1 VTTEKTADRGA
12 RSGVELIAS
21 YWTLAGGALPHSKF
35 EYSTFEFRKR
45 IEAAAR
51 AGFKGVG
58 LWHADLERVLTRY
71 TYPEMRRI
79 LDDNGMQYVEI
90 EFLVD
95 WFIEPGDPRR
105 VASDERRKLLFEAA
119 EGLRGRHIKVG
130 DFYRSPC
137 PMPRLIDEFSALCTE
152 AARRGIMIVY
162 ELMPHSVIESLAA
175 ARALVEGA
183 AQSNGGIIFD
193 LWHIVKLG
201 IPYEEV
207 MSFPAAYFK
216 ALEINDGY
224 LKTPQGMD
232 IVTETTS
239 HRKLCGRGEFDIQG
253 FLSKLSASPYKG
265 PVGIEVLSQE
275 LRSWDLE
282 KTAVTA
288 YDTTIAQFD
297 CP

>member
-1 VTTEKTADRGA
+1 VTTEKPTDRGA
-12 RSGVELIAS
+12 SPELIAS

-71 TYPEMRRI
+71 TYPEMRQI
-79 LDDNGMQYVEI
+79 LDGNGMKYVEI

-105 VASDERRKLLFEAA
+105 AASDERRKLLFEAA

-137 PMPRLIDEFSALCTE
+137 PMPRLIDEFSALCTD
-152 AARRGIMIVY
+152 AARQDLMIVY
-162 ELMPHSVIESLAA
+162 ELMPHSVIESLTS

-183 AQSNGGIIFD
+183 AQPNGGIIFD

-201 IPYEEV
+201 IPYEDV
-207 MSFPAAYFK
+207 VSFPAAYFK